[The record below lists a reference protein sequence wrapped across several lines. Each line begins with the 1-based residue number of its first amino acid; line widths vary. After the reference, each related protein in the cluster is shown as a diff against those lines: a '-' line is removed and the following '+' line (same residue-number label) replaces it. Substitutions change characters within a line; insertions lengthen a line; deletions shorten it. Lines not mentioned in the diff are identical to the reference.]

1 MKPTS
6 RCALTIMTV
15 SLVGVPAI
23 FGQQGGSPG
32 QVAPQQAATPPG
44 AQAPGQSPVVQVA
57 PPVQPPGFQLNA
69 LQQADL
75 DQMLLTWQQR
85 SGQINTFKC
94 DFDRWEYNLTFGPGP
109 NIPLHQN
116 KGQLSFGR
124 PDKGSFQIT
133 AIHTWKEAA
142 VPPGQ
147 PAPQEKKGDWV
158 HQPGA
163 IGEHWVCD
171 GKSVFEYRHEQ
182 KHLVERPIPPQMR
195 GQAIVDGP
203 LPFLFGA
210 EANKLKARYWMRLE
224 PPPNNTQI
232 WLVALPKFQTDAA
245 DFKAV
250 EVILDRQQMLPQYM
264 QVHLPNGDRHMYTF
278 DVANATMNGRFEAL
292 KNFFQLPRL
301 PVGWKRIVE
310 PMPMLQAAQPAALP
324 QR

>member
-1 MKPTS
+1 
-6 RCALTIMTV
+6 
-15 SLVGVPAI
+15 
-23 FGQQGGSPG
+23 
-32 QVAPQQAATPPG
+32 
-44 AQAPGQSPVVQVA
+44 
-57 PPVQPPGFQLNA
+57 
-69 LQQADL
+69 
-75 DQMLLTWQQR
+75 
-85 SGQINTFKC
+85 
-94 DFDRWEYNLTFGPGP
+94 
-109 NIPLHQN
+109 
-116 KGQLSFGR
+116 
-124 PDKGSFQIT
+124 
-133 AIHTWKEAA
+133 
-142 VPPGQ
+142 
-147 PAPQEKKGDWV
+147 
-158 HQPGA
+158 
-163 IGEHWVCD
+163 
-171 GKSVFEYRHEQ
+171 
-182 KHLVERPIPPQMR
+182 MR